1 MNDKRY
7 WVGFNLVKGIGAVR
21 LQALCNHFGDLAL
34 AWQAPA
40 DALQA
45 AGLSPKLAERV
56 AQVRAGVDLDKY
68 LTKVMAQGI
77 EILTWDDELYPPR
90 LKEIDQPP
98 PVLYVRGALTTEDSW
113 AVAVVGTRRVSAY
126 GRQVAEEIA
135 SFLAA
140 NGVTVVSGLARGV
153 DAIAHQSALKAGGR
167 TIAVLGCGVDRIYP
181 PEHVQLAEKMMASGA
196 LISDY
201 APGTP
206 PDASNFPPRNRIISG
221 LSMATVVVEAGETSG
236 ALITAQ
242 FAIDQGRE
250 VFAVPG
256 NILAPQSK
264 GTNRLIAQGA
274 RPMLSVRDLL
284 DVLNLTRVTEQR
296 LVRKALPTDETEKKL
311 MSVLTHE
318 PLHMDEIRNQTG
330 LPIERVSATLVMMEL
345 KGMVRQ
351 VGGLN
356 YVAVRE
362 EQAEYDVVPD
372 PARDDVIPDP
382 ARDDVVPDPARDKA

>member
-296 LVRKALPTDETEKKL
+296 LVRKALPTDETESKL

-318 PLHMDEIRNQTG
+318 PLHVEEIRNQTC

-345 KGMVRQ
+345 KGLVRQ

-372 PARDDVIPDP
+372 PARDDV
-382 ARDDVVPDPARDKA
+382 VPDPARGKA

>member
-1 MNDKRY
+1 MDKCY

-21 LQALCNHFGDLAL
+21 LQVLRDHFGDLAL
-34 AWQAPA
+34 AWQAPV

-45 AGLSPKLAERV
+45 AGLSPRLAERV
-56 AQVRAGVDLDKY
+56 AQVRASVDLEKF
-68 LTKVMAQGI
+68 MAQMAAQGI
-77 EILTWDDELYPPR
+77 SILTWDDDLYPIR

-98 PVLYVRGALTTEDSW
+98 PILYVRGSLTTEDAW

-126 GRQVAEEIA
+126 GRQVTEELA

-140 NGVTVVSGLARGV
+140 NGVTIVSGLARGV

-167 TIAVLGCGVDRIYP
+167 TIAVLGCGVDRVYP
-181 PEHVQLAEKMMASGA
+181 PEHTQLAEKMIASGA
-196 LISDY
+196 LLSDY

-221 LSMATVVVEAGETSG
+221 LSMATVIVEAGETSG

-256 NILAPQSK
+256 NILTPQSK
-264 GTNRLIAQGA
+264 GTNRLIAEGA
-274 RPMLSVRDLL
+274 RPMLSGRDLL

-296 LVRKALPTDETEKKL
+296 VVRKILPADEIEARL
-311 MSVLTHE
+311 MNVLTHE
-318 PLHMDEIRNQTG
+318 PLHMDEIREQTG

-345 KGMVRQ
+345 KGLVRQ
-351 VGGLN
+351 VGGMN

-362 EQAEYDVVPD
+362 EQAEYKVET
-372 PARDDVIPDP
+372 
-382 ARDDVVPDPARDKA
+382 

>member
-1 MNDKRY
+1 MDKRY

-21 LQALCNHFGDLAL
+21 LQGLRDHFGELAL
-34 AWQAPA
+34 AWQAPV

-45 AGLSPKLAERV
+45 AGLSPKLAARV
-56 AQVRAGVDLDKY
+56 AQVRAGVDLSKI
-68 LTKVMAQGI
+68 LSRMMAQGI
-77 EILTWDDELYPPR
+77 EILTWDDTLYPPR

-113 AVAVVGTRRVSAY
+113 AVAVVGTRRVSPY
-126 GRQVAEEIA
+126 GRQVAEELA
-135 SFLAA
+135 SFLAS
-140 NGVTVVSGLARGV
+140 NGVTVISGLARGV
-153 DAIAHQSALKAGGR
+153 DAIAHQSALKVGGR
-167 TIAVLGCGVDRIYP
+167 TIAVMGCGVDIIYP
-181 PEHVQLAEKMMASGA
+181 PEHTQLAEKLMAHGA

-264 GTNRLIAQGA
+264 GTNKLIAQGA
-274 RPMLSVRDLL
+274 RPLLSVHDLL

-296 LVRKALPTDETEKKL
+296 FVRKVLPTDETEAKL

-318 PLHMDEIRNQTG
+318 PLHMDEIRNRTG

-345 KGMVRQ
+345 KGFVRQ
-351 VGGLN
+351 VGGQN

-362 EQAEYDVVPD
+362 EQAGYELAPS
-372 PARDDVIPDP
+372 PAQDQ
-382 ARDDVVPDPARDKA
+382 A